1 MVIIPADY
9 QSPSSSNRTCAA
21 VQRCSTSTR
30 SAISPRFR
38 PIPQFKVLL
47 VSGGHGCG
55 GSNSCLADGFSFCGR
70 VPFTHVIPPKRHHAV
85 PAPDPRAHLRHGE
98 EVLAELTKLGC
109 LNPLAVE
116 RQRERGAML
125 ERLEGRIG
133 VAVGSLWACWGQHSG
148 ACCAIWWQRWK
159 KPRAWLLFRQR
170 PRRRLRG
177 RRWPSEGTAKKRPR
191 PRRYRPRGD

>member
-1 MVIIPADY
+1 MVARI
-9 QSPSSSNRTCAA
+9 
-21 VQRCSTSTR
+21 
-30 SAISPRFR
+30 
-38 PIPQFKVLL
+38 
-47 VSGGHGCG
+47 
-55 GSNSCLADGFSFCGR
+55 SCLADGFSFGGR

-98 EVLAELTKLGC
+98 EVLAELTKLGY

-148 ACCAIWWQRWK
+148 A
-159 KPRAWLLFRQR
+159 
-170 PRRRLRG
+170 
-177 RRWPSEGTAKKRPR
+177 
-191 PRRYRPRGD
+191 